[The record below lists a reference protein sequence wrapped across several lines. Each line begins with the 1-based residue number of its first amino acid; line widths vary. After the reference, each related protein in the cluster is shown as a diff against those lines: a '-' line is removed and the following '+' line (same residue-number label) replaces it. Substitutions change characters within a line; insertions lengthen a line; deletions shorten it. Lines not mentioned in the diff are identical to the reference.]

1 MVQAPSR
8 RARVRAAT
16 AAEIKQT
23 ARKILVEQ
31 GTDAMTL
38 RAIAREMGMTA
49 PAIYRYYASHEDLLS
64 HLVADIF
71 IEIADEIHG
80 AIEAAAAASGGDMTV
95 KLMAGCRQ
103 FRRWGLDHRAEFG
116 LLFGTPLPSL
126 EGMHHDDLINEC
138 AAKFSG
144 TFFALFLELWHR
156 HPFAVPAPADLDA
169 SLRAQLEG
177 YRDGLGVDLPVGAM
191 VVFLRCWVRLYG
203 AVSME
208 VFGHLHFAL
217 DDPAP
222 MFEITLSELAEL
234 LGLSYLPVP
243 PGPAQAT

>member
-16 AAEIKQT
+16 ASEIKQT

-31 GTDAMTL
+31 GSDAVTL
-38 RAIAREMGMTA
+38 RAIARDMGMTA

-64 HLVADIF
+64 NVVADIF
-71 IEIADEIHG
+71 SEIADEIHA
-80 AIEAAAAASGGDMTV
+80 AIEAAGAAGGGDMTQ
-95 KLMAGCRQ
+95 KLLAACRQ

-126 EGMHHDDLINEC
+126 EGMHHHALINEC
-138 AAKFSG
+138 AARFSG
-144 TFFALFLELWHR
+144 TFFALFLELWR
-156 HPFAVPAPADLDA
+156 RQPFSVPSLGDMDA
-169 SLRAQLEG
+169 GLRSQLER
-177 YRDGLGVDLPVGAM
+177 YRDGLGTDLPIGAM
-191 VVFLRCWVRLYG
+191 VIFLRCWIRLYG
-203 AVSME
+203 AVSLE

-234 LGLSYLPVP
+234 LGLTYSPVL
-243 PGPAQAT
+243 AS